1 MTQPQA
7 NQKYVQLELPLNPNQ
22 HLIDMGF
29 TQDEIDYAFDCGR
42 VYPCQSVTDSVTE
55 EKVCNT
61 FEISQNDLLTEIVEQ
76 TESVQQM
83 SDGRTARPPVV
94 TTR

>member
-1 MTQPQA
+1 MTQPQPS
-7 NQKYVQLELPLNPNQ
+7 QRYIQLELPLNPNQ

-29 TQDEIDYAFDCGR
+29 TQDEIDYAFECGR
-42 VYPCQSVTDSVTE
+42 VYSCQSVTDSVT
-55 EKVCNT
+55 
-61 FEISQNDLLTEIVEQ
+61 TEIVEQ

-83 SDGRTARPPVV
+83 SDGRIARPPVV

>member
-1 MTQPQA
+1 MTQPQPS
-7 NQKYVQLELPLNPNQ
+7 QKYVQLELPLTQSNPNQ
-22 HLIDMGF
+22 ELLDMGF

-42 VYPCQSVTDSVTE
+42 AYPCQSVTDSVT
-55 EKVCNT
+55 
-61 FEISQNDLLTEIVEQ
+61 TEIVEQ

-83 SDGRTARPPVV
+83 SDGRIARPPVV